1 MRLGVNAFAGTALGA
16 VALGLAMPAWA
27 QPVAAPEA
35 VPAPVTPEASSVTPN
50 APETGD
56 IVVTAT
62 RRYESLRNVPIAI
75 TAVTG
80 DQVKEARITN
90 FVDVPAIVPGATFVS
105 TKGPSTASIAIRGQS
120 QSNDSPHL
128 DIPVAVFQDDIYF
141 GTLASFASDFFDLE
155 QLAILRGPQGTT
167 FGRNVVGGALQI
179 TSNKARIGKTDG
191 EVNVTLSQWETN
203 NNIGVDSQGYVNLAT
218 SENTAARLAYSVK
231 RIPGYYENRTTGT
244 YLANQRSIA
253 LRPTFTWEP
262 SDTLKIGLL
271 GQYFHENGRPSGYR
285 SIGQG
290 ALQASCD
297 AIRTSPW
304 DVCHNVD
311 GSNKRTIW
319 LGQIRADLDLGAAA
333 LTSITSYRF
342 LNSRYRDDG
351 DSSSLP
357 LNINSLNASRE
368 NQYSQ
373 EVRITS
379 QNSSKLEYVGGVYAS
394 YENLQK
400 QIDFGFNGTIP
411 GSRLGTLTGG
421 RLQEQSV
428 IGISKV
434 TSVAAFLEGKYHFT
448 DAWALTV
455 GGRYTIEHKTGSTD
469 HIGSSA
475 FYGAAYSVR
484 DLRDTWRAFTP
495 RAVLEFKPRQGL
507 LFYASAAKGF
517 KGGGWSLTS
526 TSAAA
531 ARTALEPEHS
541 TSYEVG
547 AKLRLFDI
555 FDLNIAAYHADTKDL
570 QVRSLDNGVFTD
582 TNAGKLRVKGVEV
595 ESVLRLTPAFNVT
608 VNYAHNDAYYA
619 SFRGCA
625 AGGLDCTGN
634 AAPFTPKNDVTFGG
648 HYRTDLG
655 GGKLTVDATAQWADE
670 FTVGPLGNQPFAER
684 KTDRNGVV
692 NASIGY
698 EFADGLTKVIL
709 FGRNLTN
716 TWSFSTASNFN
727 FYFLTQ
733 REFASGLNEVD
744 RGPIAPP
751 RQIGLTLTRG
761 F

>member
-1 MRLGVNAFAGTALGA
+1 MAT
-16 VALGLAMPAWA
+16 PAWA

-35 VPAPVTPEASSVTPN
+35 PPAPVSPEASSLTPN
-50 APETGD
+50 ARSTSASDD

-62 RRYESLRNVPIAI
+62 RRNESLRNVPIAI

-80 DQVKEARITN
+80 EQVKEARITN
-90 FVDVPAIVPGATFVS
+90 FVDVPAVVPGATFVS

-179 TSNKARIGKTDG
+179 TSNKARIGETDG
-191 EVNVTLSQWETN
+191 EVNVTFSQWDTN
-203 NNIGVDSQGYVNLAT
+203 NNIGVDSQGYVNVAT
-218 SENTAARLAYSVK
+218 GGNTAARLAYSVK

-244 YLANQRSIA
+244 YLANQRSVA

-262 SDTLKIGLL
+262 SDTLTIGLL

-290 ALQASCD
+290 ALQAACD
-297 AIRTSPW
+297 AIRTNAW

-311 GSNKRTIW
+311 GRNKRTIW
-319 LGQIRADLDLGAAA
+319 LGQVRADLDLGAAA

-342 LNSRYRDDG
+342 LNSRYQDDG

-357 LNINSLNASRE
+357 LNTNSLNASRE

-373 EVRITS
+373 ELRVTS
-379 QNSSKLEYVGGVYAS
+379 QGSTKLEYVGGVYAS

-421 RLQEQSV
+421 RLQEQTV

-434 TSVAAFLEGKYHFT
+434 TSVAAFLEGKYHFD
-448 DAWALTV
+448 DAWALTL

-547 AKLRLFDI
+547 AKLRLLDI

-595 ESVLRLTPAFNVT
+595 ETVLRITPEFNVT
-608 VNYAHNDAYYA
+608 ANYAHNDAYYA

-625 AGGLDCTGN
+625 AGGQDCTGN

-648 HYRTDLG
+648 HYRADIG

-670 FTVGPLGNQPFAER
+670 FPVGPLGNQPFAER

-744 RGPIAPP
+744 RGPINPP